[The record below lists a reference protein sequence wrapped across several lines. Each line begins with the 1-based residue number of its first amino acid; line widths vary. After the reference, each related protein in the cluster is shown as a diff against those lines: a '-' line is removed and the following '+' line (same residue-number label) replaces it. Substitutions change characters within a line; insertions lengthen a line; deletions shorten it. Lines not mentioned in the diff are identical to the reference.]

1 MGGRR
6 SHAVLTVHLTTTS
19 AVGEDGRESTDQ
31 HTAERAPAMGRDL
44 GRGGACVTTSKL
56 NLVDLAG
63 SERSV
68 TSATAG
74 DEAVLHREGRFIN
87 KSLSFLEQ
95 VRVLRLCFRLEEK
108 GIYIQLTP

>member
-1 MGGRR
+1 MQ
-6 SHAVLTVHLTTTS
+6 TTS
-19 AVGEDGRESTDQ
+19 AVGEDGREGRDQ
-31 HTAERAPAMGRDL
+31 HAGERAPAVGRDL

-87 KSLSFLEQ
+87 KSLTFLEQ
-95 VRVLRLCFRLEEK
+95 VGVERLCFRLEA
-108 GIYIQLTP
+108 